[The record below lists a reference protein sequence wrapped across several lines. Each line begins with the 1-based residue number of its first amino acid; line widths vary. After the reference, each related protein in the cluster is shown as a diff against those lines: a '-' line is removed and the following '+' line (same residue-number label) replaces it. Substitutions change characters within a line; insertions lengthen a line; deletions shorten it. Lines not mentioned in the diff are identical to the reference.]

1 MLTLTGSEMR
11 LVVTVVAACV
21 VIAQAVN
28 PYTSLLQQLQYTN
41 QYGNQFG
48 NQFGNQYGN
57 QFGSQFGSRFGSQ
70 YGYPVFPV
78 AAVKPGE

>member
-41 QYGNQFG
+41 QYS

-57 QFGSQFGSRFGSQ
+57 QFGSQFGSHFGSQ